1 MLAPNVMHVKDQ
13 LAAAQQT
20 INHVDAFAYA
30 SINTSIGK
38 LSPDPDWLQ
47 GIRDQL
53 KLLSITGQQ
62 WQLEKPNI
70 WAPILTQFS
79 HYSSLF
85 SSFADSRDEIGDDR
99 DAWVEALGQLKAALN
114 TGEQFSAAAERAFRL
129 RISDLDNVRK
139 VMSSSLEKA
148 WANLG
153 KEESRMIELAQQVTS
168 LQAQVNRLQE
178 ELNTTGID
186 GGKNYMSSTLSVTY
200 TLVSTVGVEVP
211 YLSIASLI
219 FSTGKLF
226 YDVIVSDAK
235 IKETINKVVEARN
248 QLSSAAQAAAMTKAV
263 IQLID
268 NFDKS
273 LLAVQKQL
281 PAMSQMWQ
289 DQKKSVMETNSALN
303 AGAKPRD
310 TLALTSMKGAAA
322 TWNRLSEFVAKLS
335 RAAEHGG
342 HIPITVSQSSQKEE
356 EK

>member
-20 INHVDAFAYA
+20 INNVDAFAYA

-38 LSPDPDWLQ
+38 LSPDPEWLQ
-47 GIRDQL
+47 GIRNQL
-53 KLLSITGQQ
+53 KLLSISGQQ
-62 WQLEKPNI
+62 WQLEKPEI
-70 WAPILTQFS
+70 WAPILTQFTN
-79 HYSSLF
+79 YSSLF
-85 SSFADSRDEIGDDR
+85 SSFASSRDEIGDDP
-99 DAWVEALGQLKAALN
+99 DAWIEVLGQLKAALN
-114 TGEQFSAAAERAFRL
+114 TGEQISGAAERAFRVK
-129 RISDLDNVRK
+129 ISDLENVRK
-139 VMSSSLEKA
+139 VMSSSLAQAWEK
-148 WANLG
+148 LG
-153 KEESRMIELAQQVTS
+153 SEENRMIELATLVTS

-186 GGKNYMSSTLSVTY
+186 GGKNYMSSTVSVTY

-235 IKETINKVVEARN
+235 IKETIDKVVDARN
-248 QLSSAAQAAAMTKAV
+248 QMSSAAQAAAMTKAV

-281 PAMSQMWQ
+281 PAMSEMWRAE
-289 DQKKSVMETNSALN
+289 KKSVMDTISALN
-303 AGAKPRD
+303 AGAKPREI
-310 TLALTSMKGAAA
+310 LALTSMNAAAA

-335 RAAEHGG
+335 RAAEQGS
-342 HIPITVSQSSQKEE
+342 HIPITISQSS
-356 EK
+356 